1 MHVLVRCDASKE
13 GGVGHLVRS
22 MSLIEEAISRGWEVS
37 FSGDVTVQFGRDML
51 TSIRRVPAETSPDGL
66 VEAATK
72 IGADVVHLDHYGLTG
87 DYRTSLN
94 GAGVLLSSIE
104 DAEYGRRAADLV
116 VDPSPSAAASYRPD
130 DGSGRILRGAS
141 FVPLRQSV
149 RRVAASRRLGSDQPN
164 QSAPVRIVVML
175 GGTDA
180 LNATAEIMRIVIG
193 SGLSAVCSVI
203 VDRARWSA
211 LPSSTR
217 DVRFL
222 LHEPSGAAIE
232 FFHSADFAV
241 SAAGTSLWELLCMG
255 VPTALIQLVDNQGDN
270 YQYVASRGL
279 VVGLGSITDL
289 SVTEEARGRLV
300 RTLGTD
306 LRLRAEVAQRGQLLV
321 DGRGSERIVSA
332 WESMLRPKVRYD
344 VREVAEGDASLLFD
358 WRNDAMVRAASRET
372 SPLEWAGH
380 HSWVLGAMEDPD
392 RHLLLVTRNDRPVAT
407 VRFDLAGPP
416 VDAWEV
422 SIAVAPSL
430 RGQGL
435 GSDVLAAAEEYLRH
449 LPHRT
454 AAIYAAMRRENHAS
468 ASLFRAAGYEEQE
481 NNGTSLL
488 LSMRKLI

>member
-22 MSLIEEAISRGWEVS
+22 MSLIEEALSRGWEVS
-37 FSGDVTVQFGRDML
+37 FSGDVTIPFGRDML
-51 TSIRRVPAETSPDGL
+51 EGIRRIPAEATPDGL
-66 VEAATK
+66 AEAATK

-94 GAGVLLSSIE
+94 DAGVLLSSIE
-104 DAEYGRRAADLV
+104 DTEYGRRAADLV
-116 VDPSPSAAASYRPD
+116 VDPSPSAAACYRPD

-141 FVPLRQSV
+141 FVPVRQSV
-149 RRVAASRRLGSDQPN
+149 RRVAASRRLGTGQPD

-193 SGLSAVCSVI
+193 SGRSALCSVI
-203 VDRARWSA
+203 VDRARWSSI
-211 LPSSTR
+211 PSSTR

-232 FFHSADFAV
+232 LFYDADVAV

-270 YQYVASRGL
+270 YQFVASRSL
-279 VVGLGSITDL
+279 VMGLGSIADS
-289 SVTEEARGRLV
+289 SVTEEARGSLV
-300 RTLGTD
+300 RTLVTD
-306 LRLRAEVAQRGQLLV
+306 LQLRAEIAQRGQLLV

-332 WESMLRPKVRYD
+332 WESMLGPKARYEVRQ
-344 VREVAEGDASLLFD
+344 VAEGDASLLFD
-358 WRNDAMVRAASRET
+358 WRNDATVRAASRET

-380 HSWVLGAMEDPD
+380 HSWVLGAMDDPN
-392 RHLLLVTRNDRPVAT
+392 RHLLLVTRDARPVAT

-416 VDAWEV
+416 IDAWEV
-422 SIAVAPSL
+422 SIAVAPKL

-435 GSDVLAAAEEYLRH
+435 GSDVLAAAEAYLRH

-454 AAIYAAMRRENHAS
+454 NSIYAAMRRENHAS
-468 ASLFRAAGYEEQE
+468 ASLFRAAGYEAQE
-481 NNGTSLL
+481 NDGTSPL